1 MNLAD
6 EAWGWLRREL
16 DAWGECGLRAEFWWR
31 DDDAVAASAQL
42 ERLLQISER
51 HAVPVALA
59 VIPAGLKSSLA
70 AELRNQARVAVLQHG
85 YSHQNH
91 AAPGQL
97 KLELGGNC
105 DDEQVLSELRRGQQ
119 ILLEHFGQR
128 FKAVLVP
135 PWNRIDERIQ
145 RALPRLGFAGV
156 SAMRVRKNAWPAP
169 RLLQVNTHLD
179 PVNWRHRRGFIGIYP
194 AIAILVQHL
203 VARRT
208 GYRDIDEPTGILSHH
223 LVQNEAVWR
232 FIDELFRFL
241 GDHPA
246 SGWVGAPAIWPASPR

>member
-1 MNLAD
+1 MNLAG

-16 DAWGECGLRAEFWWR
+16 DAWGERGLRADFWWR

-51 HAVPVALA
+51 HAVPAALA
-59 VIPAGLKSSLA
+59 VIPAGLQSSLA
-70 AELRNQARVAVLQHG
+70 AQLRNQARIAVLQHG
-85 YSHQNH
+85 YSHRSH
-91 AAPGQL
+91 AAPGQR
-97 KLELGGNC
+97 KLELGGLC
-105 DDEQVLSELRRGQQ
+105 DDEQMRAELKRGQQ

-145 RALPRLGFAGV
+145 QALPTLGFVGV
-156 SAMRVRKNAWPAP
+156 SAMRVRKIAWPAP
-169 RLLQVNTHLD
+169 GLLQVNTHLD

-203 VARRT
+203 AARRT

-232 FIDELFRFL
+232 FTETLLQFL
-241 GDHPA
+241 DSHPA
-246 SGWVGAPAIWPASPR
+246 ADWLDARDIWP